1 MQAWENFLIIQDI
14 ELGNETVNK
23 WLRSLKVLRF
33 DACNLYLQARDTFQI
48 LWFEEHVRAKAQKNL
63 RNNNNKPIKVHLTVD
78 DKDSPSPKAIS
89 KPGKTST
96 KTTTRKPSETKSA
109 PILPKFTVT
118 FDGLDPHCTFAH
130 FVESQINPVPH
141 RLIFQILGYQED
153 TKTLTPSKKDLA
165 VFNPIYLCGPEGTGK
180 THLLMAIAHAMRSQ
194 GLSVIYVRAE
204 TFAEHVISAI
214 RAGEMSHFR
223 DSYRNVDVL
232 LIDDAHLLSKKWATQ
247 EEFFHTFNALHLVGR
262 QVILSANCLPNELQF
277 IEPRLISRFEWGI
290 VIPIEPPQKDEIK
303 KIFSTKAAALNFPI
317 PSKVIDWL
325 VDTFPSGTKA
335 IARALEAL
343 ILRTH
348 LSQGTPTA
356 PHQLTVPVVQQHL
369 SDLIHQ
375 EKQVALN
382 PEKIINVIAEFFCIE
397 SDDVTGKAQS
407 RDCALPRQI
416 AMHFCRAQL
425 KLPFTKIGDI
435 FGRDHSTVMSSVKL
449 IQKGIDN
456 NIPEI
461 ITSWN
466 AIFKKIKLR
475 E

>member
-1 MQAWENFLIIQDI
+1 MQAWEQFLILQEI
-14 ELGNETVNK
+14 ELGIETVSK

-33 DACNLYLQARDTFQI
+33 DACNLYLEARDTFQI
-48 LWFEEHVRAKAQKNL
+48 LWFEEHVRAKVQRSL
-63 RNNNNKPIKVHLTVD
+63 RNNNNKSIKVHLAVD
-78 DKDSPSPKAIS
+78 NSLEATTLRNSSRTGKLTS
-89 KPGKTST
+89 KST
-96 KTTTRKPSETKSA
+96 FRKINSDTKNGA
-109 PILPKFTVT
+109 TPPKFSVT

-130 FVESQINPVPH
+130 FVESQTNPVPH
-141 RLIFQILGYQED
+141 KLIFQILGYQEE
-153 TKTLTPSKKDLA
+153 TKTLAPVKKELA

-180 THLLMAIAHAMRSQ
+180 THLLMAIAHAMRNQ

-214 RAGEMSHFR
+214 RAGEMSFFR
-223 DSYRNVDVL
+223 SSYRNVDVL

-290 VIPIEPPQKDEIK
+290 VIPIEPPQKQEIK
-303 KIFSTKAAALNFPI
+303 KIFIAKAAALNFAVPT
-317 PSKVIDWL
+317 KVIEWL
-325 VDTFPSGTKA
+325 VETFPSGTKA

-348 LSQGTPTA
+348 LGSVPIS
-356 PHQLTVPVVQQHL
+356 PHQLTIPLAQQHL
-369 SDLIHQ
+369 SDLIH
-375 EKQVALN
+375 EERQVALN
-382 PEKIINVIAEFFCIE
+382 PDKIIKVVAEFFCIGSE
-397 SDDVTGKAQS
+397 DVTGKAQS

-425 KLPFTKIGDI
+425 KLPFAKIGDI

-466 AIFKKIKLR
+466 AIFKKMKA
-475 E
+475 